1 MVTSKAVGARRR
13 ESASSSNS
21 KIPVAIPNH
30 DTLQTHQ
37 SAARRPRRS
46 RVPSI
51 AVAVT
56 GVSSPASSQLAV
68 SHNARGRR
76 QKVVAAQACSRDLR
90 YISSRDGEE
99 EEKEGWLQTR
109 GLAAKAEWWSQA
121 KFGRR
126 AALKWRRRRGI
137 REKKSI
143 STLPAPRGGARC
155 EAVWRVPTDSLLK
168 RRTRAQIII
177 RRHGNARPIA
187 RFDALWIFS
196 FLSLTLCPLFPPV
209 PHWTPFKRLSSD
221 PAALF
226 LSLSPAERM
235 ALMKPCFFSFWRSP
249 TRVHLPS
256 LTLTGKTR
264 QREGS

>member
-1 MVTSKAVGARRR
+1 MNINAQENDSNVKITSSRDKRER
-13 ESASSSNS
+13 ESASSSNP
-21 KIPVAIPNH
+21 KIPVAIPTRG
-30 DTLQTHQ
+30 TLQAHQ
-37 SAARRPRRS
+37 SAARRTSSKVSSARAP
-46 RVPSI
+46 
-51 AVAVT
+51 VA
-56 GVSSPASSQLAV
+56 SSPASSQLAV

-99 EEKEGWLQTR
+99 EEKEGWLRIR
-109 GLAAKAEWWSQA
+109 GLAAKAGWWGRA

-155 EAVWRVPTDSLLK
+155 EAVRRVPTDSLLK

-187 RFDALWIFS
+187 RLDVLCGFS

-209 PHWTPFKRLSSD
+209 PH
-221 PAALF
+221 
-226 LSLSPAERM
+226 
-235 ALMKPCFFSFWRSP
+235 
-249 TRVHLPS
+249 
-256 LTLTGKTR
+256 
-264 QREGS
+264 